1 MKFKIA
7 QCVFDSQ
14 EVEKDYLLP
23 LSSPSAQE
31 VVIDFSDCIAYP
43 PLINSH
49 DHLIGNWYPRAQANN
64 PYDTVDKW
72 VDEMR
77 FTPPFLERNK
87 IWKGNGKFNLTEPRA
102 QLIVQMGAYKN
113 LFSGVQVVQDHISY
127 QPEEYY
133 DNFPI
138 QVLKEYKQCHS
149 MSMGNW
155 WGGKS
160 PQAEYADTKGELP
173 FIIHLAEGT
182 NTRAHRCFAEF
193 KRAGLLQPNVMLI
206 HGIALSDAE
215 IAECA
220 AAGTTI
226 CWCPGSNIFLI
237 GQTLDLPA
245 CLKHGVNVVIGTDS
259 TMSGSINLLEEM
271 KYGASLFPQVA
282 ANTIFQMVTAN
293 AQKALRLPAN
303 KGRLQDPAADLLI
316 FNQKNSDPY
325 QNLLDCDLHD
335 IRFFMSRGVP
345 LLGDADI
352 LQHFQI
358 DRKDYSF
365 YQDQGKKK
373 FVLGHPQKMNQ
384 EVEEILGY
392 PKKFPY
398 FPF

>member
-1 MKFKIA
+1 MQVKIA

-14 EVEKDYLLP
+14 RVEKDYLLP
-23 LSSPSAQE
+23 LQSKYSTDCE
-31 VVIDFSDCIAYP
+31 LDFSDCIAYP

-87 IWKGNGKFNLTEPRA
+87 IWKGNGKFDLTDQRA
-102 QLIVQMGAYKN
+102 QLITQLGAYKN

-127 QPEEYY
+127 QSEEYY
-133 DNFPI
+133 ANFPI

-160 PQAEYADTKGELP
+160 AEEEYADSKGELP

-182 NTRAHRCFAEF
+182 NQRAHKCFAEF

-206 HGIALSDAE
+206 HGIALSEAE

-220 AAGTTI
+220 AAGTSI

-237 GQTLDLPA
+237 GETLDLPA

-271 KYGASLFPQVA
+271 KFGASLFPQIA
-282 ANTIFQMVTAN
+282 ANTIFQMVTEN
-293 AQKALRLPAN
+293 AQRALRLPASRG
-303 KGRLQDPAADLLI
+303 KLQNPASDLLI
-316 FNQKNSDPY
+316 LRQKNADAY
-325 QNLLDCDLHD
+325 QNLLQCDLHD
-335 IRFFMSRGVP
+335 IKFFMSRGVP
-345 LLGDADI
+345 LLGEAKI
-352 LQHFQI
+352 LDSFQI
-358 DRKDYSF
+358 DPENYSF
-365 YQDQGKKK
+365 FTEGESKRFVWGKP
-373 FVLGHPQKMNQ
+373 LEMNQ
-384 EVEEILGY
+384 KVNEILGY
-392 PKKFPY
+392 HKKFPY